1 MQLQEVISV
10 FQRMLLLYTIFLY
23 MDLFVAEFLKLLLTM
38 LFASTKINITS
49 TIFTFIQEIT

>member
-1 MQLQEVISV
+1 MQLQEVIKV
-10 FQRMLLLYTIFLY
+10 FQGMLFLYTIFLY

-38 LFASTKINITS
+38 PFASTKINIS